1 MYSTTVKIVV
11 CVVLVSAAISEDCQ
25 VTSDCNHVTCPE
37 RDYVLT
43 CDNRICSCVQSTQH
57 SCLLPTDCQNSA
69 PGSNNFCDRDFHCV
83 DGTCRC
89 GHGFGPAP
97 GGGDHHPG
105 GGQGPVGK

>member
-11 CVVLVSAAISEDCQ
+11 CVVLVSVA
-25 VTSDCNHVTCPE
+25 T
-37 RDYVLT
+37 
-43 CDNRICSCVQSTQH
+43 TQH
-57 SCLLPTDCQNSA
+57 SCLSPTDCQNSA

-105 GGQGPVGK
+105 GGPGPVGK